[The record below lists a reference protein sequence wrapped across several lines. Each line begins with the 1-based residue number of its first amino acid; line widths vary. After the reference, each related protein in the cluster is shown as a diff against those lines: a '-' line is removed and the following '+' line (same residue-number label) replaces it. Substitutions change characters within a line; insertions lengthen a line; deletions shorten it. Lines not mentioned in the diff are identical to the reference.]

1 MNLEPLPPEFWTECL
16 HCRTGYYELCT
27 EEHKP
32 SEKDGFFYAQK
43 QHQGEQPTWLTKQ
56 SSP

>member
-16 HCRTGYYELCT
+16 PCRTGYYELCT

-32 SEKDGFFYAQK
+32 SEKDGFFMPK
-43 QHQGEQPTWLTKQ
+43 NNTKENNQHG
-56 SSP
+56 